1 MNEYRKDIMDVWYYI
16 GIIKENIK
24 RIEAKLQNDLIEDTV
39 IEYQYGS
46 TPARNEPSTA
56 VPSTQATSGSTH
68 EPIRSL
74 NNPPP
79 ECFAPSTQACKGE

>member
-1 MNEYRKDIMDVWYYI
+1 MNEYKKDIMDVWYYI

-46 TPARNEPSTA
+46 TPTA
-56 VPSTQATSGSTH
+56 VPSTQACSSTV
-68 EPIRSL
+68 PTAVPTRSL

-79 ECFAPSTQACKGE
+79 ECFVQSTQACKGE